1 MKMVKNHSSDG
12 KDMTPFRLNLRF
24 WEYHCHTDKLKL
36 PLHSHLFWQ
45 LNMAEKGYTEFIAPE
60 KKFQIKLQP
69 GDLLFV
75 PPKCT
80 HRFRYHHEAFIGFS
94 FKMEVH
100 GLKDD
105 DAEQPIH
112 IPATPE
118 TFGCLRAI
126 KELMFATF
134 PMSAPFPGETM
145 LSCDDSYSLLLESL
159 LTGIFRRFVTGISQ
173 NAASPLLRTI
183 RQMLQQRHGN
193 PLTVDELARSCHY
206 SSGHLS
212 ELLYRECGLRAK
224 PLIDRERTVIAA
236 NFLEFSEMNI
246 SEIAEYM
253 GFPNVFAFSAFFRRH
268 TGSSPSDYRSRK
280 RNELLGATGPAIRE
294 NK

>member
-1 MKMVKNHSSDG
+1 MEEKRRTDG
-12 KDMTPFRLNLRF
+12 KDLIPFRLNLRF
-24 WEYHCHTDKLKL
+24 WDHHSHTEKLKL

-45 LNMAEKGYTEFIAPE
+45 LNIVEKGYADFIAPD

-69 GDLLFV
+69 GDFLFG
-75 PPKCT
+75 PPGCS
-80 HRFRYHHEAFIGFS
+80 HRFRYYPEACIGFS

-112 IPATPE
+112 IPSSPE
-118 TFGCLRAI
+118 TFGCVRAI
-126 KELMFATF
+126 RELMFATF
-134 PMSAPFPGETM
+134 PIEASFSREIM
-145 LSCDDSYSLLLESL
+145 LTCDDSYSLLLESL
-159 LTGIFRRFVTGISQ
+159 LIGIFRRYAAGTSQ
-173 NAASPLLRTI
+173 DAASPLLRTI

-193 PLTVDELARSCHY
+193 PLTVKELAQSCHY
-206 SSGHLS
+206 SAGHLS
-212 ELLYRECGLRAK
+212 ELLHRECGLRAK

-253 GFPNVFAFSAFFRRH
+253 GFPNVFAFSTFFRHH
-268 TGSSPSDYRSRK
+268 TGSSPAAYRDQK
-280 RNELLGATGPAIRE
+280 RNELPGSSGPAIRE
-294 NK
+294 NQ